1 MKLVKMLTPPIKASV
16 ISVFVFAVAPVW
28 AFDWPTG
35 GGSVTIP
42 SGEVAEI
49 SSAADVA
56 AVAALD
62 EIVFADET
70 AAVLY
75 TSADALALKAAL
87 TGTGHFIANGGNKV
101 TFSGDS
107 RDFEGV
113 IAITNTIA
121 DMASR
126 YGLGSTKS
134 RLILHQ
140 DTAGDRFFVSATGA
154 DCMVDVPIRF
164 SGGIKFGPSNPAD
177 TLVISN
183 DLIEVEGGS
192 DATHA
197 FHVKGNLHQVAGQF
211 GALKNHMY
219 PSVAAKMTWTIDGDT
234 AVKMPG
240 GNLYCMF
247 SASTARMRYGVT
259 NVVKSSAFTLNVY
272 SGIGTCIFTVPN
284 VAKDFASDFFLG
296 SSVGNPPS
304 GCIDLNGL
312 DQEFSYFGCVNHT
325 PTTTSLQYH
334 VIESD
339 EPMTLTLNKSD
350 TGSTLTPAVFR
361 GKVSLN
367 VIGKGTHTLTKSSE
381 SDGELRVGGE
391 ATLSLQGTSA
401 WAGTNIVVEAKGR
414 LDCQSVSSVTK
425 GVAKMSI
432 RDQGVLNIAEDVE
445 LVVCELTINGTT
457 LENERTYTV
466 AELAEMGYG
475 AFVTGSG
482 SIHVEEYVPEW
493 TGWPSEPGLRVTVP
507 PSTVVDV
514 DSAEDLAKAMACR
527 EITLKGGSSVNFNAL
542 PDDLLV
548 TNRFTGYGTVTFRNG
563 KRIYMDSD
571 ASGLADSGHFVFDLC
586 ETVVVSNEVALGG
599 LRSGACTLVSDQNL
613 RAKLL
618 FAGEGDIV
626 NQSPILFYKGLVFG
640 PISDSA
646 RLYQTNSW
654 QAYEGEANQW
664 GWTYVTN
671 KVTFCAGNFGTSNGN
686 TAFFC
691 GYRTSDIVL
700 TENTVFK
707 STGTTFPYDG
717 GTWHLGSKANDLG
730 ELHPGLTSLKLIC
743 DRANAFNSTSAFQPY
758 NASGAPTGCLDL
770 NGFDQEA
777 PFYKCQNE
785 AKPTKSDGWGET
797 SEWKVYVRSATPAQ
811 LIATSTDGATRTRI
825 DYWFEGQAGF
835 WLKGNDN
842 VTLSRSQSTSTGELR
857 VSGGSLTLDWASSWG
872 GTNVVVDGGKLI
884 VDATAGGKYIAKS
897 TVETPVFNRA
907 ATIFVSDGGTLDLGN
922 EVENVVRRFCV
933 NGEYLKPGVYGG
945 SASAARGEFVRD
957 DIFGTTAPGVLRV
970 LRGAPG
976 QGVLLLVR

>member
-1 MKLVKMLTPPIKASV
+1 MKTLKMLTLPIKASV
-16 ISVFVFAVAPVW
+16 ISVFVVAVAPVW

-49 SSAADVA
+49 ASAADVA

-87 TGTGHFIANGGNKV
+87 TGTGHFIANGGKKV

-107 RDFEGV
+107 RDFNGI

-134 RLILHQ
+134 HLILHQ
-140 DTAGDRFFVSATGA
+140 DTAGDMFFVSATGEA
-154 DCMVDVPIRF
+154 CMIDTPILF
-164 SGGIKFGPSNPAD
+164 SGGIKFGPSNAAD

-192 DATHA
+192 SATLT
-197 FHVKGNLHQVAGQF
+197 FYVKGNLHQVAGAF
-211 GALKNHMY
+211 GVLKNHMY
-219 PSVAAKMTWTIDGDT
+219 PSVSKNVTWTIDGDT
-234 AVKMPG
+234 VIKMPSSSG
-240 GNLYCMF
+240 SLYCQF
-247 SASTARMRYGVT
+247 SDSTSCLRFGVT
-259 NVVKSSAFTLNVY
+259 NLVKSNAFNLNVY
-272 SGIGTCIFTVPN
+272 TGGGKCIFTKPN
-284 VAKDFASDFFLG
+284 VTKGFNHDYVLG
-296 SSVGNPPS
+296 SNTGNPP
-304 GCIDLNGL
+304 GGYVDLNGL
-312 DQEFSYFGCVNHT
+312 DQEFQYLSSVNYNPAT
-325 PTTTSLQYH
+325 APNNYYVITS
-334 VIESD
+334 D
-339 EPMTLTLNKSD
+339 KPATLTLNR
-350 TGSTLTPAVFR
+350 GSNSSATMPAVFR
-361 GKVSLN
+361 GQAALN
-367 VIGKGTHTLTKSSE
+367 VIGKGTHGFSKPSE

-391 ATLSLQGTSA
+391 ATVLLTGIGA
-401 WAGTNIVVEAKGR
+401 WAGTNIVVEGKGK
-414 LDCQSVSSVTK
+414 LDCQAATSVTK
-425 GVAKMSI
+425 GVATLEIK
-432 RDQGVLNIAEDVE
+432 DEGVLNIAEGVE
-445 LVVCELTINGTT
+445 LVVCGLTINGTT
-457 LENERTYTV
+457 LENEHTYTV
-466 AELAEMGYG
+466 AELTDLGYG

-482 SIHVEEYVPEW
+482 SILVEEYVPAW
-493 TGWPSEPGLRVTVP
+493 TGWPSEPGQRVTLP

-527 EITLKGGSSVNFNAL
+527 EITFKGGSAVNFNVL
-542 PDDLLV
+542 PDELLV
-548 TNRFTGYGTVTFRNG
+548 TNRFTGYGAVTFRNG

-571 ASGLADSGHFVFDLC
+571 AAGLLAPGHFAFDLC

-599 LRSGACTLVSDQNL
+599 LRSGACTVVSDQNL

-654 QAYEGEANQW
+654 QAYEGEANSW
-664 GWTYVTN
+664 GWNYVTN

-730 ELHPGLTSLKLIC
+730 ELHPGLTSMKLIC

-770 NGFDQEA
+770 NGFDQEV
-777 PFYKCQNE
+777 PCCKCQN
-785 AKPTKSDGWGET
+785 PTWNET

-811 LIATSTDGATRTRI
+811 LIATSTSGTTRSPI

-842 VTLSRSQSTSTGELR
+842 VTLSRSQSTSAGELR

-884 VDATAGGKYIAKS
+884 VDVSAGGKYIAKS